1 MNLEQF
7 TQFQFGEDLYKK
19 FDIRTTNGELVKDKR
34 ELIQLVNDGIFRKCA
49 RTSKDKYE
57 VLDLRDKFLKLI
69 RYEANNN
76 NNLSSLND
84 NQQQQHQSTTDILIG
99 RNKIIINFFF

>member
-69 RYEANNN
+69 RYEANNT
-76 NNLSSLND
+76 NLSSIND
-84 NQQQQHQSTTDILIG
+84 NQQQSTTDILIG
-99 RNKIIINFFF
+99 RNKIIY

>member
-69 RYEANNN
+69 RYEANNT
-76 NNLSSLND
+76 NLSSIND
-84 NQQQQHQSTTDILIG
+84 NQQQSTTDILIG
-99 RNKIIINFFF
+99 RNKINYY

>member
-69 RYEANNN
+69 RYEANNT
-76 NNLSSLND
+76 NLSSIND
-84 NQQQQHQSTTDILIG
+84 INQQQQQSTTDILIG
-99 RNKIIINFFF
+99 RNLNYYFKFLF

>member
-69 RYEANNN
+69 RYEANNT
-76 NNLSSLND
+76 NLSSINYI
-84 NQQQQHQSTTDILIG
+84 NQQQQQSTTDILIG
-99 RNKIIINFFF
+99 RNINYYFKFLF

>member
-69 RYEANNN
+69 RYEANNT
-76 NNLSSLND
+76 NLSSIND
-84 NQQQQHQSTTDILIG
+84 NQQQSTTDILIG
-99 RNKIIINFFF
+99 RNKIIYY